1 MTVEDTPIHYP
12 VMIPPERAIDPAAAN
27 LTDDTE
33 PALECGGRNA
43 KHAIDLIGR
52 PIIGQHLD
60 ELSEIDGL

>member
-1 MTVEDTPIHYP
+1 
-12 VMIPPERAIDPAAAN
+12 MIPPERVIDSAAAN

>member
-33 PALECGGRNA
+33 PALECGGRNS